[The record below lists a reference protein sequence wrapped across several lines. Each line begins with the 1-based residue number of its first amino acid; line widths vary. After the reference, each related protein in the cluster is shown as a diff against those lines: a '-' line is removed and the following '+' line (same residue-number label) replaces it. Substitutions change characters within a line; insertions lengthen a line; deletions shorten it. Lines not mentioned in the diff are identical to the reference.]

1 MDSMSDR
8 LRSLGFRKA
17 GYIPKKDHI
26 DQLTLENVVGGQVVQ
41 NSLGEFVLKDTLYP
55 LDYQHGIISLDTEV
69 ETGTINRAARIN
81 TERPALEKLLF
92 IDTETSGLSGGA
104 GTFAFLVGYGRF
116 TKEGFLLS
124 QVIMRDP
131 VEEPAMLLHLMNQIG
146 REYIFVSFNGKSFD
160 IPLLQNRLVM
170 NRLPMKLR
178 EIQHLDLLHI
188 SRKLWR
194 RSLDSC
200 ALKDL
205 ESSILKFERTSEDVP
220 GWMIP
225 DIYFAFL
232 RTGDPSGLKEVV
244 YHNAQDIVSLAA
256 LFIHITT
263 LLEKNVAIETVPV
276 DDLIAISRIYWDLGS
291 YETSASILQS
301 TLLHAV
307 DAKQQISVN
316 SLLGKYYKKIGD
328 LQRSQNYWKFAAE
341 NGDISAGIELAMYY
355 EHTKK
360 DPSMALEWCEKALV
374 VCHTGENNANNAK
387 YIMDLHKRIKR
398 LQQKRRNDV

>member
-26 DQLTLENVVGGQVVQ
+26 DQLTLENAVGGQVVQ

-205 ESSILKFERTSEDVP
+205 ESAILKFERTSEDVP

-263 LLEKNVAIETVPV
+263 LLEKNVAIETVPI

-341 NGDISAGIELAMYY
+341 NGDITAGIELAMYY

-374 VCHTGENNANNAK
+374 FCNTGENNANNAK

>member
-26 DQLTLENVVGGQVVQ
+26 DQLTLENAVGGQVVQ

-146 REYIFVSFNGKSFD
+146 REDIFVSFNGKSFD

-205 ESSILKFERTSEDVP
+205 ESAILKFERTSEDVP

-263 LLEKNVAIETVPV
+263 LLEKNVAIETVPI

-328 LQRSQNYWKFAAE
+328 LQRSQNHWKFAAE
-341 NGDISAGIELAMYY
+341 NGDITAGIELAMYY

-374 VCHTGENNANNAK
+374 FCNTGENNANNAK

>member
-374 VCHTGENNANNAK
+374 FCNTGENNANNAK

>member
-1 MDSMSDR
+1 MSDR

-205 ESSILKFERTSEDVP
+205 ESAILKFERTSEDVP

-263 LLEKNVAIETVPV
+263 LLEKNVAIETVPI

-328 LQRSQNYWKFAAE
+328 LQRSQNHWKFAAE
-341 NGDISAGIELAMYY
+341 NGDITAGIELAMYY

-374 VCHTGENNANNAK
+374 FCNTGENNANNAK